1 MADLPTDSGYRRA
14 DLASVARVDIF
25 GGHDQGEPVSESEAK
40 PAENTASAQEGAA
53 PSEAA
58 PKPEGAAE
66 AKAEGNELESLRV
79 KLADAQG
86 EVLKVRDQLL
96 RTAADFDNFRKRTRK
111 DVEDAQRKGT
121 ERTLLEVLPVADN
134 LERAVQAAQ
143 NSGGDMNSVVEGV
156 RMVLRFFEDAMSRL
170 GVEKVPS
177 VGQAF
182 DPGLHEAVQH
192 VESDE
197 PAGTVISELTPGYKL
212 GGKLLRAALVGV
224 ARPKAN
230 GDGGADEAGTQSPL
244 N

>member
-1 MADLPTDSGYRRA
+1 
-14 DLASVARVDIF
+14 VDIF
-25 GGHDQGEPVSESEAK
+25 GGHDQGESVSESEAK
-40 PAENTASAQEGAA
+40 AAENNAASAQDGAA

-58 PKPEGAAE
+58 PKPEGVAE
-66 AKAEGNELESLRV
+66 AKAEGNDVEALRV

-111 DVEDAQRKGT
+111 DVDDAQRKGL
-121 ERTLLEVLPVADN
+121 ERALLEVLPVADN

-143 NSGGDMNSVVEGV
+143 QSGGDMNSVIEGV

-192 VESDE
+192 VESDQ
-197 PAGTVISELTPGYKL
+197 PAGTVISEMTPGYKL

-224 ARPKAN
+224 ARPKST
-230 GDGGADEAGTQSPL
+230 GDDGAGGEAGTESSL

>member
-1 MADLPTDSGYRRA
+1 M
-14 DLASVARVDIF
+14 DIF
-25 GGHDQGEPVSESEAK
+25 GGHEQGAPVSDSEAK
-40 PAENTASAQEGAA
+40 PAENSAADAKDGAA

-58 PKPEGAAE
+58 PKPEAAE
-66 AKAEGNELESLRV
+66 AKPEGSELEALRV
-79 KLADAQG
+79 KLADAQA
-86 EVLKVRDQLL
+86 EALKVRDQLL

-111 DVEDAQRKGT
+111 DVEDAQRKGL
-121 ERTLLEVLPVADN
+121 ERALLEVLPVADN
-134 LERAVQAAQ
+134 LERAVQASQQ
-143 NSGGDMNSVVEGV
+143 NGSDLNSVVEGV

-197 PAGTVISELTPGYKL
+197 PAGTVINELTPGYKL

-224 ARPKAN
+224 ARPRTDGESGAN
-230 GDGGADEAGTQSPL
+230 GEGGAPESPL
-244 N
+244 H